1 MKKKYEFLMSQINEG
16 KYTGR
21 EILLMGAVLFLSG
34 TLLGMFFS
42 PRKFQMIGSNNGNGS
57 GNEND
62 VKTEAKKEIE
72 S

>member
-1 MKKKYEFLMSQINEG
+1 
-16 KYTGR
+16 
-21 EILLMGAVLFLSG
+21 MGAVLFLSG

-42 PRKFQMIGSNNGNGS
+42 PRKFQMMGSNNGNGS

-62 VKTEAKKEIE
+62 VKTEAKKVNE